1 MPSYLTCLND
11 EEAVLLLVRARWN
24 EHMVENVI
32 LANDGRVSE
41 EGYQDM
47 LMRQK
52 LARAK
57 LETEIYTL
65 AIEKK
70 QRQLEAVASESMRF
84 GTRLR

>member
-1 MPSYLTCLND
+1 
-11 EEAVLLLVRARWN
+11 
-24 EHMVENVI
+24 
-32 LANDGRVSE
+32 VSE

-57 LETEIYTL
+57 LEAEIYAL

-70 QRQLEAVASESMRF
+70 QRELEAVASESTRF
-84 GTRLR
+84 RTRSR

>member
-1 MPSYLTCLND
+1 LND
-11 EEAVLLLVRARWN
+11 EDAVLLLVRARWN

-32 LANDGRVSE
+32 LANDGHVSE

-57 LETEIYTL
+57 LEAEIYAL

-70 QRQLEAVASESMRF
+70 QRELEAVASESTRF
-84 GTRLR
+84 RTRSR